1 MIQLTNRQARQFL
14 LLKQGLL
21 GEHIFIGKQ
30 GAFDFVR
37 QAGCIQFDPV
47 DACGKNAELTLQS
60 RVKGFTKKTLH
71 ELLYEDRLLVDYPD
85 KNLSIF
91 PTEDWPYFER
101 YRRAARE
108 SGRRFPELAQ
118 LEEQTKQYISENGAV
133 SSDDLP
139 IDGSIHWHSAIH
151 WSGEWGGKTNAARA
165 VLEQLYST
173 GELVIHH
180 KQGARKYYALTEEY
194 ISRQILEMPD
204 PIADESAHR
213 KWRILRRITAVG
225 LLWNKPSDAWL
236 NIWGLKAKERTQA
249 FEELQAEG
257 AILPVKVEGINA
269 VLYCNAKDRP
279 FLEKVL
285 DKEEG
290 MDKKEGTQKAGNAS
304 EAPKKAQFRPRC
316 EFLAPLDC
324 FLWDRNLI
332 RELFGFDYKW
342 EIYTPA
348 AQRRYGFYV
357 LPILYGERFVGR
369 IEAAAD
375 KKTGV
380 LTVKNVWFEPDAKQ
394 TKKLLGA
401 LERCIRRFAKFNEC
415 ETVCGVPLNHQ

>member
-21 GEHIFIGKQ
+21 GEHIFNGKQ

-60 RVKGFTKKTLH
+60 RVRGFTKKTLY

-85 KNLSIF
+85 KNLSIL

-101 YRRAARE
+101 YRQAARNNA
-108 SGRRFPELAQ
+108 GKFPEL
-118 LEEQTKQYISENGAV
+118 EELAGEAKRYIAKNGPV

-139 IDGSIHWHSAIH
+139 IEGSIHWHSAIH

-180 KQGARKYYALTEEY
+180 KQGARKYYALAADY
-194 ISRQILEMPD
+194 IPQRILEAPD
-204 PIADESAHR
+204 PVTDEFAHQ
-213 KWRILRRITAVG
+213 KWRLLRRIAAVG
-225 LLWNKPSDAWL
+225 LLWNRPSDAWL
-236 NIWGLKAKERTQA
+236 NIWGMKAKERTRA
-249 FEELQAEG
+249 FEELQEEGEILPVQVEGIKTVLYFHVKDRPVLERVLSQAEG
-257 AILPVKVEGINA
+257 A
-269 VLYCNAKDRP
+269 
-279 FLEKVL
+279 
-285 DKEEG
+285 
-290 MDKKEGTQKAGNAS
+290 S
-304 EAPKKAQFRPRC
+304 KKAPFKPRC

-348 AQRRYGFYV
+348 AQRKYGFYV
-357 LPILYGERFVGR
+357 LPILYGERFIGR

-375 KKTGV
+375 RKTGV
-380 LTVKNVWFEPDAKQ
+380 LTVKNIWYEEDVRR
-394 TKKLLGA
+394 TKKMSEA
-401 LERCIRRFAKFNEC
+401 LQRSIRRFAKFNGC
-415 ETVCGVPLNHQ
+415 EKADGVWPEY

>member
-14 LLKQGLL
+14 LMKQGLL
-21 GEHIFIGKQ
+21 GEHIFTGKQ
-30 GAFDFVR
+30 GAFAFVR

-60 RVKGFTKKTLH
+60 RVKGFTKRTLY

-101 YRRAARE
+101 YRQAARNGGKQF
-108 SGRRFPELAQ
+108 SELAG
-118 LEEQTKQYISENGAV
+118 LEEVTKRYIAENGPV

-139 IDGSIHWHSAIH
+139 IDGNIHWHSAIH
-151 WSGEWGGKTNAARA
+151 WSGEWCGKTNAARA

-180 KQGARKYYALTEEY
+180 KQGARKYYALAKDY
-194 ISRQILEMPD
+194 IPQRVLEASD
-204 PIADESAHR
+204 PITDESAHR
-213 KWRILRRITAVG
+213 KWRLLRRITAVG

-236 NIWGLKAKERTQA
+236 NIWGMKAKERTEA
-249 FEELQAEG
+249 FEDLQEEG
-257 AILPVKVEGINA
+257 AILPVQVEGMKPF
-269 VLYCNAKDRP
+269 LYCSVKDRP
-279 FLEKVL
+279 FLERVL
-285 DKEEG
+285 APETEDKSG
-290 MDKKEGTQKAGNAS
+290 KAA
-304 EAPKKAQFRPRC
+304 FRPRC

-348 AQRRYGFYV
+348 AQRKYGFYV
-357 LPILYGERFVGR
+357 LPILYGECFAGR
-369 IEAAAD
+369 IEAVAD
-375 KKTGV
+375 RKSRV
-380 LTVKNVWFEPDAKQ
+380 LTVKNIWFEDDVRQ
-394 TKKLLGA
+394 TKKLLTA
-401 LERCIRRFAKFNEC
+401 IEKSVRRFAKFNEC
-415 ETVCGVPLNHQ
+415 ETIRGVFSNCQ

>member
-21 GEHIFIGKQ
+21 GEHIYIGKQ

-60 RVKGFTKKTLH
+60 RVRGFTKKTLH

-101 YRRAARE
+101 YRKAARE

-118 LEEQTKQYISENGAV
+118 LEEQTKRYISENGAV

-180 KQGARKYYALTEEY
+180 KQGARKYYALADNH
-194 ISRQILEMPD
+194 IPRQILETPD
-204 PIADESAHR
+204 PIADEFAHR
-213 KWRILRRITAVG
+213 KWRVLRRITAIG

-236 NIWGLKAKERTQA
+236 NIWGLKAKERMQA

-257 AILPVKVEGINA
+257 TILPVKVEGVNA
-269 VLYCNAKDRP
+269 ILYCNAKDRP

-285 DKEEG
+285 DSEPVLDTEA
-290 MDKKEGTQKAGNAS
+290 KKADNTSNAS
-304 EAPKKAQFRPRC
+304 KKPQFKPRC

-348 AQRRYGFYV
+348 AQRKYGFYV

-369 IEAAAD
+369 IEAVAD
-375 KKTGV
+375 KKAGV
-380 LTVKNVWFEPDAKQ
+380 LTVKNIWFEPDVKQ

-401 LERCIRRFAKFNEC
+401 LERCIKRFAKFNEC
-415 ETVCGVPLNHQ
+415 KAVCGALLNHQ